1 MRVIT
6 RENDQEISLND
17 QVSMTNESQGREP
30 ERPIFD
36 LAERTA
42 RFGESIIQFC
52 LHIERN
58 AVTKP
63 IISQLVRSG
72 TSIGANYGEADEAGS
87 KKEFRYRI
95 SLCRRESRET
105 KHWLRMLVAAFPSVR
120 EAARGFWKEADELTR
135 IFASIYRSSEKP
147 S

>member
-1 MRVIT
+1 
-6 RENDQEISLND
+6 
-17 QVSMTNESQGREP
+17 MTIESRGREP

-42 RFGESIIQFC
+42 RFGEAIVEFC
-52 LHIERN
+52 LNIERN

-95 SLCRRESRET
+95 SLCRREARET
-105 KHWLRMLVAAFPSVR
+105 KHWLRMLVSAFPNVR
-120 EAARGFWKEADELTR
+120 EPARGFWKEADELTR
-135 IFASIYRSSEKP
+135 IFASIYRSSNKP

>member
-1 MRVIT
+1 MT
-6 RENDQEISLND
+6 NDQAA
-17 QVSMTNESQGREP
+17 MTNESQGREP
-30 ERPIFD
+30 ERPTFD

-42 RFGESIIQFC
+42 RFGEAIIEFC
-52 LHIERN
+52 LNIDRN

-95 SLCRRESRET
+95 SLFLFGKKPTNLPASLHPST
-105 KHWLRMLVAAFPSVR
+105 GPALNHPDQWSLWFGHWTFCDS
-120 EAARGFWKEADELTR
+120 FD
-135 IFASIYRSSEKP
+135 IFR
-147 S
+147 

>member
-1 MRVIT
+1 MT
-6 RENDQEISLND
+6 NDQA
-17 QVSMTNESQGREP
+17 SMTNESQGREP
-30 ERPIFD
+30 VRPIFD

-42 RFGESIIQFC
+42 RFGEAIIEFC
-52 LHIERN
+52 LNIERN

-95 SLCRRESRET
+95 SLCRREARET
-105 KHWLRMLVAAFPSVR
+105 KHWLRMLVAAFPDVR
-120 EAARGFWKEADELTR
+120 EPARGFWKEADELTR
-135 IFASIYRSSEKP
+135 IFASIYRSSNKP

>member
-1 MRVIT
+1 
-6 RENDQEISLND
+6 
-17 QVSMTNESQGREP
+17 MTNESQGREP

-72 TSIGANYGEADEAGS
+72 TSIGANYGEPLKSEAT
-87 KKEFRYRI
+87 
-95 SLCRRESRET
+95 RESQ
-105 KHWLRMLVAAFPSVR
+105 K
-120 EAARGFWKEADELTR
+120 DQ
-135 IFASIYRSSEKP
+135 
-147 S
+147 